1 MIAALLATLAVAHDA
16 DGWTP
21 ATGFALGRGG
31 PTVESAAF
39 AAGEAALGLTG
50 ALARSAPDG
59 DAPLDVAVPITVSG
73 AWAWRE
79 RVRFDALLPTYAFAR
94 VAGGGAQGLAAGALQ
109 VQALV
114 PLSDPDRAALAVLPR
129 VSFPTGTATLGVDR
143 GWSAGAR
150 LALSGGRGRLGAT
163 ANAGGTLAPR
173 QTLPDGAEAGS
184 TLDYGVVGTAQL
196 TDTLRVGAEFAGA
209 AGVGDRTTASAFAQM
224 TDPSGLALGVVASR
238 GTGLTLDTRV
248 AATVSWRGVAAPDRD
263 RDGIADATD
272 ACPTEPEDPDRR
284 SDDDGCPDLDDDGDG
299 LADAD
304 DRCPTE
310 PEDRDGRGD
319 TDGCPDPDDDGD
331 GVPDGD
337 DRCPT
342 AAGSAAQAGC
352 PDADADGLHDGEDR
366 CPATPRPADEVG
378 GDGCPRDAWRTADA
392 VRFRIPPAFDSAD
405 RLVDL
410 APVRTIAAVFLQQ
423 PTLRATLAVHVS
435 GSGGDLN
442 QALASSRLRAERL
455 REALISLG
463 VAPERLEAVGYGAE
477 RPVDTNRTAAGRARN
492 ERVEILV
499 LRETP

>member
-1 MIAALLATLAVAHDA
+1 MIAALLASLAVAQDA

-21 ATGFALGRGG
+21 ATGFAFGRGG
-31 PTVESAAF
+31 PTVESAVF
-39 AAGEAALGLTG
+39 TAGERAVGLTG
-50 ALARSAPDG
+50 ALARSVPDSG
-59 DAPLDVAVPITVSG
+59 APLDVAVPLTISG

-94 VAGGGAQGLAAGALQ
+94 GVGDGDQGPAAGALQ

-114 PLSDPDRAALAVLPR
+114 PLTDPGRAAVAVLPR
-129 VSFPTGTATLGVDR
+129 ATFPTGTAALGVDR

-150 LALSGGRGRLGAT
+150 LALSGGRGRWGAT

-173 QTLPDGAEAGS
+173 MPLPDGTETGS
-184 TLDYGVVGTAQL
+184 TVDYGVVGTAQL
-196 TDTLRVGAEFAGA
+196 TDAMRIGAELAGA
-209 AGVGDRTTASAFAQM
+209 AGIGSRTATSVFAQV
-224 TDPSGLALGVVASR
+224 TDPTGLSLGAVASR
-238 GTGLTLDTRV
+238 GTGATLDTRV

-263 RDGIADATD
+263 RDGVADAAD
-272 ACPTEPEDPDRR
+272 ACPTAPEDPDRR
-284 SDDDGCPDLDDDGDG
+284 DDEDGCPDLDDDRDG
-299 LADAD
+299 RPDAD
-304 DRCPTE
+304 DRCPTD
-310 PEDRDGRGD
+310 PEDLDGRGD
-319 TDGCPDPDDDGD
+319 ADGCPDPDDDGD
-331 GVPDGD
+331 GVLDGD

-342 AAGSAAQAGC
+342 LAGPAAQAGC

-366 CPATPRPADEVG
+366 CPATPRPSDEIG

-392 VRFRIPPAFDSAD
+392 VRFRIAPAFDSAD

-423 PTLRATLAVHVS
+423 PALRATLAVHVPP
-435 GSGGDLN
+435 SGGDLN
-442 QALASSRLRAERL
+442 QALASSRVRAERL
-455 REALISLG
+455 REALIALG

-477 RPVDTNRTAAGRARN
+477 RPIDTNRTAAGRARN